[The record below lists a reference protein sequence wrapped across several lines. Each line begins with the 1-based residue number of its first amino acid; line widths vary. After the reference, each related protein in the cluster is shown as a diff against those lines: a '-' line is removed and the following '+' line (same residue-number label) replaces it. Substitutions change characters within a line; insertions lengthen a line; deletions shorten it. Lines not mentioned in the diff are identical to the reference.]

1 VTVEPNGNGPLPLA
15 NRAVIEGELRRALQR
30 RKNSSAVAGKR
41 LLLLRAAPEW
51 REEEVF
57 PVDLGDLGKG
67 VVPVAVAGCPT
78 VLSVLDAISRDR
90 GPDAYLV
97 VLTSCG
103 DDVLG
108 ESIRSL
114 AIAPSVLPVDRWDLI
129 QAAFGTSR
137 LEPTLTRK
145 DNGWLAEALLDAQ
158 PVGGWRK
165 VNGPVLSRDAA
176 VRSLAA
182 VRLRPSAGSS
192 GTSAR
197 GADADEV
204 GVDAAGMLEWTLD
217 RSAVAGFRLL
227 RPEERDGLITWLR
240 TEVGPVAEVIFAL
253 ADQSDL
259 SDVIPLGLAFA
270 ALYTDAAHT
279 GTGQRPD
286 VLTARGRAVGRYF
299 TGKPPGDAVLSAFG
313 DAAESL
319 VGRWIDNGKA
329 LVASDLCLRAEAV
342 LADLGADT
350 VAAESNVLDAGL
362 DARLAGVLQAIG
374 QALPRPTVATLEPAE
389 TAFRALAGHRRRRD
403 RTDDIRTAMAALRV
417 ARWLAT
423 PPEDAPGSLGDA
435 ATRMLRSWGWADRA
449 LSIVSRADTSR
460 VPGLAPVYDQLLSA
474 GATRRAELNQAF
486 AGRLVTWTAGS
497 STTDDLLLVEN
508 ILERIGKPLAAK
520 RLPLVLVLDGM
531 SVAAACDL
539 VDQITASGLWL
550 EAGRR
555 QDGREPALSTVPSIT
570 SIARASLLS
579 GTLCTGSQAE
589 ENAGFASFWGN
600 RKTRLFHKGEL
611 TAAPVKDLH
620 RDVRDAILDP
630 EIVVGVVLNTID
642 DMLDRGREGSLA
654 YWDVERVT
662 HLRAILD
669 EARRAGRPVILTAD
683 HGHVLDRG
691 TPSYPAQSGSARY
704 RTGTPGDGEV
714 VIGGPRVLTPGNTVV
729 AAVDEGIHYQGR
741 KAGYHGGA
749 SPAEVVVPV
758 IVLVPSAATLPS
770 GWYPYEPKGHAPA
783 WWDASQP
790 EPVAA
795 VPSPVP
801 PRHAERARAKAAAQK
816 AEQEQPGDTLFGMAE
831 LDVPAEAAPEPSLGR
846 QVVASG
852 RLAAQRQFARRMPDD
867 ERIVALIDGLAAVGG
882 KATIGETARIAGEP
896 AVRMS
901 GYIAQVSRLLNVD
914 GYPVIRT
921 ADEGRTV
928 ELNTELLRQ
937 QFLGGEA

>member
-1 VTVEPNGNGPLPLA
+1 VTGEPNGNGPLPLA

-30 RKNSSAVAGKR
+30 RKNSAALARKR

-51 REEEVF
+51 RDEDEF
-57 PVDLGDLGKG
+57 PVDLGDADQD
-67 VVPVAVAGCPT
+67 VVRVRVAACPT
-78 VLSVLDAISRDR
+78 VLSVLDAIGQDSEP
-90 GPDAYLV
+90 GGYLV
-97 VLTSCG
+97 VLTPCG
-103 DDVLG
+103 DGELG
-108 ESIRSL
+108 ESVRSL

-129 QAAFGTSR
+129 QDAFGTSR
-137 LEPTLTRK
+137 LEPTLTRR
-145 DNGWLAEALLDAQ
+145 DNAWLAEALLDAQ

-176 VRSLAA
+176 LRSLAA
-182 VRLRPSAGSS
+182 VRLRPSAD
-192 GTSAR
+192 T
-197 GADADEV
+197 DEV
-204 GVDAAGMLEWTLD
+204 GVDAAGLLEWTLD
-217 RSAVAGFRLL
+217 RSAVAGFQLL
-227 RPEERDGLITWLR
+227 RPEERTGLISWLR
-240 TEVGPVAEVIFAL
+240 TTIGPVAEVIFGM

-259 SDVIPLGLAFA
+259 TDVIPLGLAFA
-270 ALYTDAAHT
+270 ALYTDTA
-279 GTGQRPD
+279 QRPE

-299 TGKPPGDAVLSAFG
+299 TGTPPVDAVLSAFG
-313 DAAESL
+313 EAAESL
-319 VGRWIDNGKA
+319 VGRWVDNGKA
-329 LVASDLCLRAEAV
+329 LIAGDLCLRAEGI

-362 DARLAGVLQAIG
+362 DARLAAVAQAIG
-374 QALPRPTVATLEPAE
+374 QALPQPTTATLKPAE
-389 TAFRALAGHRRRRD
+389 TAFRALARHRRHRD
-403 RTDDIRTAMAALRV
+403 RADDIRVAEAALRV

-423 PPEDAPGSLGDA
+423 PTEDVPVTLDDA

-449 LSIVSRADTSR
+449 LTIVSRADTSR
-460 VPGLAPVYDQLLSA
+460 TSGLGPIYAKLWSA
-474 GATRRAELNQAF
+474 GAARRGELDQAF
-486 AGRLVTWTAGS
+486 AAKLVTWTSGS
-497 STTDDLLLVEN
+497 GTTDDLLLVEN

-555 QDGREPALSTVPSIT
+555 DNGREPALSTVPSIT
-570 SIARASLLS
+570 SIARTSLLS
-579 GTLCTGSQAE
+579 GMLCTGSQAE
-589 ENAGFASFWGN
+589 ENAGFTAVWGN
-600 RKTRLFHKGEL
+600 RNARLFHKGDL

-620 RDVRDAILDP
+620 PDVRSAILDP
-630 EIVVGVVLNTID
+630 ETVVGIVLNTID

-654 YWDVERVT
+654 HWDVERVT
-662 HLRAILD
+662 HLRPILD

-691 TPSYPAQSGSARY
+691 TSTYPAQSESARY
-704 RTGTPGDGEV
+704 RTGTPGNGEV
-714 VIGGPRVLTPGNTVV
+714 TISGPRVLTPGNTII

-758 IVLVPSAATLPS
+758 IVLVPSRAVIPAD
-770 GWYPYEPKGHAPA
+770 WHPYEQNGHAPV
-783 WWDASQP
+783 WWDAPQSEPVQP
-790 EPVAA
+790 EPATKSRA
-795 VPSPVP
+795 GTAQPQ
-801 PRHAERARAKAAAQK
+801 RAERARRKTT
-816 AEQEQPGDTLFGMAE
+816 AEKIRQEQAGDTLFG
-831 LDVPAEAAPEPSLGR
+831 VAEAMTDPPAAATDVTAERSLGR

-867 ERIVALIDGLAAVGG
+867 ERIVALIDGLAAVKG
-882 KATIGETARIAGEP
+882 KATIGEAARIAGEP

-914 GYPVIRT
+914 GYAVIRT